1 MRRLTH
7 SYGMSA
13 ALLRTAA
20 RRVDH
25 WNRTMPSRQVSFL
38 EVFGFVWSYW
48 RRQPWQFGVI
58 ATGVCLGV
66 AVEAQIPRLSA
77 DLVAAIRVPGEG
89 SSAWPFVGRLLGA
102 FALVSLLQQ
111 GYLRVWNYFASKV
124 MQGLVMDGFRTVQR
138 FSADWHANSFSGAT
152 VRKISRGM
160 WAYDQFADAA
170 VVDLGPAFL
179 LLIALSAAMFL
190 HEPAMGLYFAV
201 AVSVFVALSIWLSLA
216 WVAPA
221 NRAANEADT
230 EMGGALADSV
240 TCNPV
245 VKAFGAEAREDD
257 RLHGVTWTW
266 RRRARAAWTRSMD
279 AGAAQ
284 SVAIVCLLGGLLA
297 LALGL
302 SGDGPEALDT
312 VVYVVAT
319 YFVVNGYLRN
329 IGWQVRS
336 LQQAVNELD
345 DLVAIAKT
353 PPQVADAPDAVQFAP
368 GPGAI
373 AFEDVR
379 FHYGSHATP
388 LFDGFGV
395 YIEAGE
401 KVALVGESGSGKTT
415 FVKLLQRLYDVNA
428 GRIMVDGQCIAE
440 VTQDSLRQA
449 MALVPQEP
457 ILFHRSLAEN
467 IAYGRPDA
475 SREAVVEAAKKA
487 YAHEFISRLRA
498 GYDTLVGER
507 GVKLSGGERQRIAI
521 ARAILADAPILILDE
536 ATSSLDSVTEQLI
549 QQGVSH
555 LMEGR
560 TSIVVAH
567 RLSTVREADRILVF
581 DRGRIVEEG
590 THDNLMAR
598 PGGVYRRLYSMQS
611 LGFVASEPEQ
621 VA

>member
-1 MRRLTH
+1 
-7 SYGMSA
+7 MS
-13 ALLRTAA
+13 
-20 RRVDH
+20 
-25 WNRTMPSRQVSFL
+25 SRQVSFL

-48 RRQPWQFGVI
+48 RRQPWQFGMI
-58 ATGVCLGV
+58 AAGVCVGV
-66 AVEAQIPRLSA
+66 VLEAQIPRLSA
-77 DLVAAIRVPGEG
+77 DLVGAIRAPGGEA
-89 SSAWPFVGRLLGA
+89 SAWPFVGRLLGA
-102 FALVSLLQQ
+102 FALVSLVQQ

-124 MQGLVMDGFRTVQR
+124 MQHLVMDGFRTVQR
-138 FSADWHANSFSGAT
+138 FSADWHANSFAGST

-179 LLIALSAAMFL
+179 LLIALSVSMFF

-201 AVSVFVALSIWLSLA
+201 AVALFVALSVWLSLA

-284 SVAIVCLLGGLLA
+284 SVAIICLLGGLLA
-297 LALGL
+297 LALNL
-302 SGDGPEALDT
+302 AGDGPEALDT

-353 PPQVADAPDAVQFAP
+353 PPQVADAPSAASFVP
-368 GPGAI
+368 GQGTI
-373 AFEDVR
+373 AFEGVR
-379 FHYGSHATP
+379 FHYGNHAMP
-388 LFDGFGV
+388 LFDGFSV
-395 YIEAGE
+395 RIDAGE

-415 FVKLLQRLYDVNA
+415 FVKLLQRLYDVNE
-428 GRIMVDGQCIAE
+428 GRIIVDGQCIAE

-467 IAYGRPDA
+467 IAYGCPDA
-475 SREAVVEAAKKA
+475 TADAIAKATKQA
-487 YAHEFISRLRA
+487 HAHEFISRLRE

-549 QQGVSH
+549 QQAVAR

-567 RLSTVREADRILVF
+567 RLSTVRQADRILVF

-590 THDNLMAR
+590 THESLMTQS
-598 PGGVYRRLYSMQS
+598 GGLYRRLYTMQS
-611 LGFVASEPEQ
+611 FGFAEGEPEQ